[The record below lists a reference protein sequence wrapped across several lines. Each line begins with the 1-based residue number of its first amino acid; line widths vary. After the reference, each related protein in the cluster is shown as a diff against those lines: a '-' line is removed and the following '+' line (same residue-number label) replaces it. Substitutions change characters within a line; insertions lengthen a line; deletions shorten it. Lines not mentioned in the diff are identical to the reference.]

1 MMNLS
6 YKIFAATVA
15 ILAIIFTL
23 VLYYKKDY
31 PDWVISTSV
40 TLYIALL
47 VCIVIG
53 IKYGG

>member
-6 YKIFAATVA
+6 YKIFAAIVVVLTA
-15 ILAIIFTL
+15 IFTL
-23 VLYYKKDY
+23 ILYYKKDY

>member
-1 MMNLS
+1 MNLS
-6 YKIFAATVA
+6 YKIFIA
-15 ILAIIFTL
+15 IVVILTAIFTMI
-23 VLYYKKDY
+23 LYYKKEY